1 MVDQDESHGGDG
13 LGSRVTTWQHLQERA
28 VRLFKFLAA
37 IQQLKSKAPR
47 HIDTYV
53 REGEVIWL
61 RGLPTHEAIRSSYR
75 AGSPSPDDPI
85 LTIDRVPRI
94 APPQPPTA
102 VKPWLAS
109 EVDDPV
115 SRPELLNSRIVERQ
129 TSDAE
134 AKEIADDIH
143 LEEIHLDDCPE
154 IVGAFDEWIPR
165 WDRWS
170 ESETVIR
177 PVRET
182 YGKLFSIQL
191 AHTGNPEE
199 LEILCAV
206 NCLAWEPARSEPSLR
221 HCFTVPV
228 VIEFDDDSG
237 RLTVLPRDTTKGL
250 SLELD
255 MLDPGAI
262 ADPRRI
268 SEIQS
273 DAAESAGHPL
283 DREVASLL
291 GRRLV
296 HCLDPE
302 GQYDEEDE
310 APDTGPHPRISFAPA
325 LILRKRSQ
333 LGLLQVF
340 QQIVSQL
347 EDAST
352 IPEGLIPLIDPN
364 FVPDPSSGVS
374 DEPGAIV
381 TVDHDL
387 FLPLPVNDAQL
398 RVVKQMDRSAQVL
411 VQGPPGTGKTH
422 TAAVL
427 ISHLLAQGKRV
438 LVTAQTDRALKE
450 VRGKLAE
457 AIKPLSVAVVGTG
470 REDMADL
477 KVAVSEIAKT
487 AAEHDDRQAQREID
501 RLLEQIDV
509 LRQQRV
515 QTHHALIEA
524 RELETRTFER
534 GTYTGTLAQIA
545 LHHQELADKYQ
556 WIESL
561 VSVEPDAA
569 PPLSNLE
576 MAELRSYQVDPNWHC
591 SKSRRI
597 ALCQIFQTFQL
608 LS

>member
-1 MVDQDESHGGDG
+1 MGDSPGFRATAGPQLQD
-13 LGSRVTTWQHLQERA
+13 RA

-37 IQQLKSKAPR
+37 TQQLKSKTPR
-47 HIDTYV
+47 QIDAYV

-75 AGSPSPDDPI
+75 LGSPSPDDPI

-102 VKPWLAS
+102 MNPWLAS
-109 EVDDPV
+109 EVDDPN
-115 SRPELLNSRIVERQ
+115 SRPELLSSRIIERQ
-129 TSDAE
+129 PSDAE
-134 AKEIADDIH
+134 TTEFADEVH
-143 LEEIHLDDCPE
+143 LEEIHLDDYPE
-154 IVGAFDEWIPR
+154 IVAAFDDWIPR
-165 WDRWS
+165 WELWS
-170 ESETVIR
+170 KSEAVIR
-177 PVRET
+177 PVRDS
-182 YGKLFSIQL
+182 YNKLFSIQL

-199 LEILCAV
+199 LEVLCAV
-206 NCLAWEPARSEPSLR
+206 NCLAWEPAGSEPSLR

-237 RLTVLPRDTTKGL
+237 RLTVLPKDTTKGL

-255 MLDPGAI
+255 MLDPGVI

-268 SEIQS
+268 GEIQS
-273 DAAESAGHPL
+273 DAAQSDGHPL
-283 DREVASLL
+283 DREAASLY

-296 HCLDPE
+296 HCLDTE

-310 APDTGPHPRISFAPA
+310 APDAGPHPRISFAPA

-347 EDAST
+347 EDALT

-374 DEPGAIV
+374 NEPGAIV
-381 TVDHDL
+381 TLDDDL

-422 TAAVL
+422 TAAAL

-450 VRGKLAE
+450 VRENSRKPSNRCLS
-457 AIKPLSVAVVGTG
+457 PLSVLAERTWPISRWPSPRSPRRLRNMTIG
-470 REDMADL
+470 RL
-477 KVAVSEIAKT
+477 S
-487 AAEHDDRQAQREID
+487 
-501 RLLEQIDV
+501 
-509 LRQQRV
+509 
-515 QTHHALIEA
+515 
-524 RELETRTFER
+524 
-534 GTYTGTLAQIA
+534 
-545 LHHQELADKYQ
+545 DK
-556 WIESL
+556 
-561 VSVEPDAA
+561 
-569 PPLSNLE
+569 
-576 MAELRSYQVDPNWHC
+576 
-591 SKSRRI
+591 
-597 ALCQIFQTFQL
+597 
-608 LS
+608 